1 MAEQTPH
8 LSSEVVQGSAGG
20 GLRGRTIKAA
30 LWLAGSNIGSQLL
43 RLFSNLILTRLL
55 VPEAFGLVAAVNVLY
70 FALVM
75 FSDLGVWQS
84 VVKRQGDIEHAFLG
98 TAWSIQLLRG
108 VLLAVIV
115 LLLSLGLWL
124 AAGQG
129 FFAPDTVYADPRL
142 PPMMAVFAICALVQG
157 AESINLAL
165 AERALHGRLL
175 ARLELSCQLATM
187 VVTVGLAW
195 AFQSVWALLLGTVFG
210 GILRTAMSHLWLPG
224 ERFRPRWERES
235 AREILGFGKWIFV
248 SSIIGFLAGH
258 GEKLILAASLSAAS
272 FGVFSIAGNL
282 LSAVIGVYST
292 LNGRVIFPSLSEA
305 LRSTD
310 KNAVIR
316 VYGRVQQMADLL
328 LGGLAG
334 VLLMAG
340 HWLVWLLYDARY
352 QDAGWMLQYLGLG
365 LLAMRHQV
373 VEQLMFARGQPA
385 WVSANNALRAVALIV
400 LIPLGLKL
408 GGEQGAVL
416 GVVLS
421 QFASWPLS
429 LRFKYEQ
436 GLLTWATERW
446 WLPALIV
453 GLAGGAVL
461 DAGLNAVLP

>member
-1 MAEQTPH
+1 M
-8 LSSEVVQGSAGG
+8 
-20 GLRGRTIKAA
+20 
-30 LWLAGSNIGSQLL
+30 L
-43 RLFSNLILTRLL
+43 RLVSNLVLTRLL
-55 VPEAFGLVAAVNVLY
+55 VPEAFGLVAAVNILY

-84 VVKRQGDIEHAFLG
+84 VVKRQQDIDVAFLG
-98 TAWSIQLLRG
+98 TAWSLQILRG
-108 VLLAVIV
+108 VVLALIV
-115 LLLSLGLWL
+115 LLIALGLWL
-124 AAGQG
+124 ASSQG
-129 FFAPDTVYADPRL
+129 VFVEGTVYSDQRFPL
-142 PPMMAVFAICALVQG
+142 MMAIFALCALIQG
-157 AESINLAL
+157 GESINLAL
-165 AERALHGRLL
+165 AERQLHGRLL
-175 ARLELSCQLATM
+175 ARLELTCQLVTM
-187 VVTVGLAW
+187 LLTVSLAW
-195 AFQSVWALLLGTVFG
+195 IFHSVWALLLGTVFG
-210 GILRTAMSHLWLPG
+210 GALRTFLSHVWLPG
-224 ERFRPRWERES
+224 TRVRPCWDR
-235 AREILGFGKWIFV
+235 ACAQEIFGFGKWIFV

-272 FGVFSIAGNL
+272 FGIFSIASTL
-282 LSAVIGVYST
+282 LSAVMGVYST

-316 VYGRVQQMADLL
+316 VYARVQQMADLL

-334 VLLMAG
+334 GLLMAG

-365 LLAMRHQV
+365 LLAIRHQV
-373 VEQLMFARGQPA
+373 VEQLMFAHSQPA

-429 LRFKYEQ
+429 LCFKYKQ
-436 GLLTWATERW
+436 GLLTWATECW
-446 WLPALIV
+446 WLPALLG
-453 GLAGGAVL
+453 GLAGGALL
-461 DAGLNAVLP
+461 DALLNACLR